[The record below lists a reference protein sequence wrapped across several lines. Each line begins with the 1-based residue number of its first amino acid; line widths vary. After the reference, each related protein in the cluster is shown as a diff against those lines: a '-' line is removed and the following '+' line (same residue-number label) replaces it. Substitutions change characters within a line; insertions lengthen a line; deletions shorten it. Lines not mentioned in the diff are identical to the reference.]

1 MKPAATI
8 EVLVAFVDRLRQEGI
23 PVAAATSAEVIKA
36 IDTVGLAPPGDV
48 FYALRSVCCTSVDQY
63 PAFTRTFLSF
73 FEAQG
78 DPTLLNVEARPRS
91 WTIKRPEGEGDG
103 GQNQGLEV
111 GRTGASDTERLRS
124 KDFSKLTPSEA
135 AQVRAMIDRMV
146 WAPAV
151 TMSRR
156 HRPSANGRRP
166 DLRRTLKGLV
176 GPEADLM
183 KLEFTTQKLR
193 RRPLLFIAD
202 VSGSMERYTEMLLY
216 FAHAARGRLGR
227 LEAFVFAT
235 HLTRIT
241 RQLERRDP
249 ATAISEVS
257 GAVTDWASGTRI
269 GDSISTFN
277 RLWSRR
283 VGRGGPIAVIIS
295 DGWDRGDPKMLAEEM
310 ARLHRSVH
318 RVVWLNPLAG
328 RGGYAPKTR
337 GIRAALPYI
346 DDFLP
351 VTNFSNLEVVVA
363 VLESVSAHTRPV
375 RNAS

>member
-1 MKPAATI
+1 M
-8 EVLVAFVDRLRQEGI
+8 LVAFVDRLRQGGI
-23 PVAAATSAEVIKA
+23 PVAAATSAEVMKA
-36 IDTVGLAPPGDV
+36 VDAIGLAPPADV
-48 FYALRSVCCTSVDQY
+48 FYALRSVCCTTVDQY
-63 PAFTRTFLSF
+63 PAFTRVFMSF
-73 FEAQG
+73 FSAQG
-78 DPTLLNVEARPRS
+78 DPTLLNVSQRPRS
-91 WTIKRPEGEGDG
+91 WTINRPNQQGEGDG
-103 GQNQGLEV
+103 GQDRGMEV
-111 GRTGASDTERLRS
+111 GSGGATATELLRS
-124 KDFSKLTPSEA
+124 KDFSKLTPGEA
-135 AQVRAMIDRMV
+135 AQIRAMIDRMV

-156 HRPSANGRRP
+156 HRPAASGSRP
-166 DLRRTLKGLV
+166 DLRRTLRGLV

-183 KLEFTTQKLR
+183 QLEFTNLKPR

-269 GDSISTFN
+269 GESISTFN

-283 VGRGGPIAVIIS
+283 VGRGGPIAVIVS
-295 DGWDRGDPKMLAEEM
+295 DGWDRGDPKLLAEEM

-351 VTNFSNLEVVVA
+351 VTNFSNLEVVVQ
-363 VLESVSAHTRPV
+363 VLESVSAHTRPI